1 MENLKN
7 LAESLDKKKAEA
19 QAKRQFVSFLLGMTG
34 ADIIAPEEV
43 SNEVTSQLNI
53 HEQESLNSITTELS
67 GKSAESKAKILL
79 SAVITTLTH
88 SEVDAL
94 CMEAATICGKALIYV
109 SEHPEVKKEI
119 DPKDLMDKVFK

>member
-1 MENLKN
+1 
-7 LAESLDKKKAEA
+7 
-19 QAKRQFVSFLLGMTG
+19 MTG

-53 HEQESLNSITTELS
+53 HEQESLNSITTDLS

-94 CMEAATICGKALIYV
+94 CMEATTICDKALLYIM
-109 SEHPEVKKEI
+109 EHPEVKKEI